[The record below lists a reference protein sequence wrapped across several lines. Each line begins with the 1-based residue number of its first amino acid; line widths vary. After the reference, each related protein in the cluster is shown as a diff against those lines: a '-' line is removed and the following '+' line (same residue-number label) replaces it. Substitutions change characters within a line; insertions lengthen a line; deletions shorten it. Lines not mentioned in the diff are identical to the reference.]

1 MKPFVSVARPHDDVL
16 KDSLELDVFAANI
29 WSVYKGEAPPEYQD
43 PRIFKSKTYKTRG
56 LGNIV
61 DVVKARL
68 EGRGGDPV
76 IQLQTP
82 FGGGKTHALIA
93 LYHMAREMDANVVV
107 LAGDAFDASEVVLWE
122 EMERQLTGEIDLLG
136 SETAPGVDKIKRVL
150 VDCQP
155 VLILVDELLEYAVKA
170 AGRKV
175 GDSTLASQLLAF
187 IQELSVAVSSLDRA
201 SLVVTLPSSVLE
213 HYDENAER
221 LFQQLSKVLGR
232 IEKIYAPVA
241 DDEIY
246 SVIRRRLF
254 KSLDEDEVQR
264 IVDEI
269 VEKLDSEDLIPEG
282 LDVSDYRRAFI
293 ESYPFQPEVIDVLY
307 ERWGSFPNF
316 QRTRGV
322 LRLLSLVVNSLKDSN
337 IPFIR
342 LSDFDLS
349 NDHIK
354 REFIRFIGNEYD
366 SIIASDI
373 TGSDSGSKVIDSS
386 LKSYA
391 PYRLGTH
398 IATTIFL
405 YSFSG
410 SERNGATLEEI
421 KRSCIETE
429 IPMAIISDT
438 LDKMREKLFYLHKRD
453 GLYYFSN
460 KPNLIRIHAARR
472 ENVTKETIKAEEKRL
487 LGQIIGK
494 KLFDSYIWPSSPA
507 DIPDNKK
514 LKLIVCTDKDECS
527 SILEMKGETPRVYK
541 NTLIFLVPAPEER
554 GIFEDHVRDRVAW
567 ENIYDDNSLEIP
579 KEDRKWVKNKIEE
592 LESEDKEKIRNL
604 YRHVYVPGREE
615 LEKIDLGRTAG
626 VDTPIDY
633 EIKDMLKDEDKLK
646 DEIAPNVIALKYL
659 NRDDHVETRKILN
672 AFYTTPGEIRIT
684 NEKVLKDAIRAGVK
698 EGLFGLG
705 IQMADTIK
713 CKYLKEECNVTFHES
728 EIIIKAEKCKKTPEI
743 TAEDMIRR
751 APIPTLKLFDE
762 YIKRGYD
769 PEETRKVLIRVIK
782 KCVED
787 GTLILGV
794 KRDGEFE
801 ETENPQLIEGEI
813 IKKPEKL
820 AISLTEILQ
829 HLEEKEYIHTQELL
843 NEYTK
848 DHDLEE
854 VKEALTKTIQKG
866 IKSNKLVLG
875 IQEGETFTKT
885 KSPRFTSDEI
895 IKKPEIPEEGKIEEI
910 QWEFKIPL
918 DDMHHILTIKRHLLK
933 FFKDLEA
940 NAQIT
945 MKVKGGEITEDE
957 YERMKETFEQLNIKL
972 TEKTKKR

>member
-1 MKPFVSVARPHDDVL
+1 MKPFVAVARPHDDVL
-16 KDSLELDVFAANI
+16 RDSLELDIFAANI
-29 WSVYKGEAPPEYQD
+29 WSVYNGEAPPEYQD
-43 PRIFKSKTYKTRG
+43 SQIFESKTYKTRG
-56 LGNIV
+56 LRNIV
-61 DVVKARL
+61 DVVRDRL

-93 LYHMAREMDANVVV
+93 LYHMARDMGANVVV

-122 EMERQLTGEIDLLG
+122 EMERQLTGEVKVLG
-136 SETAPGVDKIKRVL
+136 SETSPGVDKIRSVL

-170 AGRKV
+170 AGRKI

-187 IQELSVAVSSLDRA
+187 IQELSGAVSSLDRA

-232 IEKIYAPVA
+232 TEKIYAPVA

-254 KSLDEDEVQR
+254 KSVNKDEIR
-264 IVDEI
+264 KIVDEI
-269 VEKLDSEDLIPEG
+269 VEKLDSEDLLPEG
-282 LDVSDYRRAFI
+282 LDVSDYRRAFM

-354 REFIRFIGNEYD
+354 REFIKFIGNEYD

-373 TGSDSGSKVIDSS
+373 TGPDSGSKVIDSS

-410 SERNGATLEEI
+410 GERNGATLEEI

-438 LDKMREKLFYLHKRD
+438 LDKMRERLFYLHKRD
-453 GLYYFSN
+453 GLYHFSN
-460 KPNLIRIHAARR
+460 EPNLIRIHAARR
-472 ENVTKETIKAEEKRL
+472 ENVTKETIKAEERRL

-494 KLFDSYIWPSSPA
+494 KLFDSYIWPGSPA

-514 LKLIVCTDKDECS
+514 LKLVVCRDKDECDG
-527 SILEMKGETPRVYK
+527 ILEMKGETPRVYK
-541 NTLIFLVPAPEER
+541 NSLIFLVPAPEER
-554 GIFEDHVRDRVAW
+554 GIFENHVRDRVAW
-567 ENIYDDNSLEIP
+567 ENIYDDSSLEIP
-579 KEDRKWVKNKIEE
+579 KEDRKWVKDKIEE
-592 LESEDKEKIRNL
+592 LEGEDKEKIRNL

-659 NRDDHVETRKILN
+659 NQEDHVETSKILN

-684 NEKVLKDAIRAGVK
+684 NENVLKKAIKTGVK

-705 IQMADTIK
+705 IQRTDSLECK
-713 CKYLKEECNVTFHES
+713 CIKEECNVTFEGY
-728 EIIIKAEKCKKTPEI
+728 EIIIKAEKCKKAPKI
-743 TAEDMIRR
+743 TTRDILNR

-762 YIKRGYD
+762 YVKRGYD
-769 PEETRKVLIRVIK
+769 PEETRKALIKVIK
-782 KCVED
+782 ECVED
-787 GTLILGV
+787 GKIILGMEE
-794 KRDGEFE
+794 DGEFK
-801 ETENPQLIEGEI
+801 ETEIPQLIEGEI
-813 IKKPEKL
+813 IKKPKKL
-820 AISLTEILQ
+820 VISVNEILQ
-829 HLEEKEYIHTQELL
+829 RLKEKEHIHTQKLL
-843 NEYTK
+843 NEYIK
-848 DHDLEE
+848 RGHEPEE
-854 VKEALTKTIQKG
+854 VKEALTKTIKKG
-866 IKSNKLVLG
+866 IDSNKFVLE
-875 IQEGETFTKT
+875 IEDETFTET
-885 KSPRFTSDEI
+885 KSPKFTENEI
-895 IKKPEIPEEGKIEEI
+895 IKKTDLEKVKITQI
-910 QWEFKIPL
+910 QWKFKVPL
-918 DDMHHILTIKRHLLK
+918 DDITYILNIKKHLLEL
-933 FFKDLEA
+933 FKDLKA
-940 NAQIT
+940 NAEIT
-945 MKVKGGEITEDE
+945 MKAEDGEITKDE
-957 YERMKETFEQLNIKL
+957 YERIKETFEQLNIKL
-972 TEKTKKR
+972 TEKIKK